1 MKTLNRMCA
10 ATLAASLLLLAPAAC
25 SKNDNDSDDKES
37 TSTTTSTAT
46 STSTKGDAAGSQV
59 LPPVMLSATQTTA
72 DLKVGDTV
80 VFDLGDPGDG
90 RFVATSSDAAVV
102 EITSDGGSQGSYSTN
117 AGGKALSVG
126 SATVTVVLEGGATPA
141 DPVVYELTVI
151 AP

>member
-46 STSTKGDAAGSQV
+46 SNSTKDDAAGSQV

-90 RFVATSSDAAVV
+90 KFVATSSDAAVV

-117 AGGKALSVG
+117 AGGKALSAG
-126 SATVTVVLEGGATPA
+126 KATVTVVLEGGDVAA
-141 DPVVYELTVI
+141 DPVVYELTVS
-151 AP
+151 